1 MAAAYTRGLRDV
13 TGIALPV
20 EEPWAKN
27 VFWMYGLVVDPETG
41 LDAEAM
47 AKRLADRSVE
57 TRPFFLGLHEQPVFR
72 RLGWVTDQ
80 SFPVAE
86 RLARQGLYLPSGIG
100 LRPQQLE
107 QVIDAVRKS
116 LP

>member
-1 MAAAYTRGLRDV
+1 VA
-13 TGIALPV
+13 GIALPV
-20 EEPWAKN
+20 EEPWAKS

-41 LDAEAM
+41 LDAEAL
-47 AKRLADRSVE
+47 AKRLADRGVE

-72 RLGWVTDQ
+72 RLGWITHQ
-80 SFPVAE
+80 KFPVAE
-86 RLARQGLYLPSGIG
+86 WLSRQGLYLPSGLG
-100 LRPQQLE
+100 LRPEQVE